1 MASPTADPTRLPLL
15 FLSFTMAFALAF
27 GFGAY
32 GISDVLHAAP
42 WQEADTASG
51 EEATAEAASPDAQDA
66 SVTEEVADEP
76 SGEEAEEPVEAAQD
90 VPAETL
96 IVEPEGIAI
105 PHDDHAGSDAHE
117 DHHDGEHHDPFDL
130 SEGNASSTLLSPADL
145 KFDLAI
151 YTVIVFLLLLA
162 GLYKFAWGPISRG
175 LEKREQGI
183 ANKIDEANLAATQ
196 AAEKLREYEARLAT
210 ATEEART
217 IIQQAHQDA
226 QRSSERIL
234 AEAQERADRE
244 RLRSVADIEA
254 AKNVALESISQK
266 TVDLAMLLAGRIVR
280 KELNETDH
288 TQLIREALEKL
299 PSQN

>member
-27 GFGAY
+27 GFGAH
-32 GISDVLHAAP
+32 GMRDMVHAAP

-51 EEATAEAASPDAQDA
+51 EDATAEAAPPDAQDA
-66 SVTEEVADEP
+66 SVTGEVADEP
-76 SGEEAEEPVEAAQD
+76 SGEEAEESVEAAQD
-90 VPAETL
+90 APSET
-96 IVEPEGIAI
+96 IVVEPEGIAI
-105 PHDDHAGSDAHE
+105 PHDDHAGSDAHK
-117 DHHDGEHHDPFDL
+117 GHHDPFDL

-217 IIQQAHQDA
+217 IIQQSHQDA

-299 PSQN
+299 PSKN